1 MLKSTETKKQRQ
13 RLHTNSK
20 PVSFRLPSDVV
31 AMADAAARNE
41 CLTRS
46 KLVERILRAALDP
59 AYGKRPK
66 ITAIARDLFA

>member
-1 MLKSTETKKQRQ
+1 
-13 RLHTNSK
+13 
-20 PVSFRLPSDVV
+20 
-31 AMADAAARNE
+31 MADAAARNE

-66 ITAIARDLFA
+66 ITAIERDLFA